1 MSEQPVSETATGTAA
16 CGLREYVSAA
26 IAGVIVLGTVAML
39 ILAFNYLSSPQEFD
53 RIKDLL
59 LFINP
64 LLGVVIGYY
73 FNKAS
78 SEPRAETAEAAAKTA
93 VASAQQATESRDK
106 AEAEAEEAR
115 GEAEEAMGKV
125 EVVKTAL
132 KEVGEA
138 AEKMAAAAPTPKTLS
153 VDETTGRAVVE
164 PRLEFE
170 MAWKRAQSLVE

>member
-1 MSEQPVSETATGTAA
+1 MSEQPVSETAAGTAA

-26 IAGVIVLGTVAML
+26 LAGVVVLGTVAMM
-39 ILAFNYLSSPQEFD
+39 IMAFNYLSEPDEFD
-53 RIKDLL
+53 RVKGLL
-59 LFINP
+59 LFVNP

-73 FNKAS
+73 FNKAT

-93 VASAQQATESRDK
+93 AASAQQATEARDK
-106 AEAEAEEAR
+106 AEAEAEVAR
-115 GEAEEAMGKV
+115 DDAEEAKGEV
-125 EVVKTAL
+125 EEVKTAL

-138 AEKMAAAAPTPKTLS
+138 AVKMAAAVPIPKTLS
-153 VDETTGRAVVE
+153 VDETTGRPVVE